1 MSYHYR
7 LPRAIDINAASR
19 YLRSRPKLLIIGR
32 CLEAEKP
39 WALERFPDDEYA
51 KITVCLE
58 AEHVN
63 HVGFKIAGILARVPF
78 EEVAVLT
85 TDGSMHC
92 VQLHFMLEEI
102 YKLMRPRARRRHF
115 VVRGDE
121 VVEVPAEAVRTA
133 RYLSKVASLLEKGD
147 GPA

>member
-1 MSYHYR
+1 VTCFYK
-7 LPRAIDINAASR
+7 LPRAIDLNAASR
-19 YLRSRPKLLIIGR
+19 LLRTRPKLLIVGR

-39 WALERFPDDEYA
+39 WVLERFPDNEYA

-78 EEVAVLT
+78 EEVSVIT

-102 YKLMRPRARRRHF
+102 YKIMKPGAKRRHF

-121 VVEVPAEAVRTA
+121 IIEVPPEAVRTA
-133 RYLSKVASLLEKGD
+133 RYLSKVASLLGKQ
-147 GPA
+147 A